1 MSEALPVSN
10 APDPDAL
17 VSSTTKATVTIP
29 ARFARPLKVGAGIVA
44 AAVVLGAIDTGFA
57 MHAEHTLAQKV
68 KSEAQLENTPQ
79 VYIGGMP
86 YLGAAVLP
94 DHEIPLMEV
103 NALDIEVPRL
113 GLVNASTTLRDVQ
126 VTSEQLFSGIFTGA
140 KVSTWSRAISVD
152 AVSLGRLM
160 GINDLQ
166 IANPKNISPTSGT
179 SAEAVLEGTLPGD
192 EESTSVEVALRL
204 IDEKFIMAPVNPEND
219 KVAQAFSYSL
229 DTRQL
234 PLSAQATA
242 VRLQGGSITFE
253 TQHRNTTLEVSQLS
267 PVEIDG
273 RYDSEG
279 REN

>member
-1 MSEALPVSN
+1 MSTPAY
-10 APDPDAL
+10 
-17 VSSTTKATVTIP
+17 TATVTVP
-29 ARFARPLKVGAGIVA
+29 ARAVKPLKVVGGIVA
-44 AAVVLGAIDTGFA
+44 VVGVFGVVDTGFA
-57 MHAEHTLAQKV
+57 IHAEHTLAQQV
-68 KSEAQLENTPQ
+68 KAEAQLENTPQ

-86 YLGAAVLP
+86 YLGAAVTP
-94 DHEIPLMEV
+94 DHEIPLIEV

-113 GLVNASTTLRDVQ
+113 GLVNASTTLRDVE
-126 VTSEQLFSGIFTGA
+126 VSPDQLFSGNFSGA
-140 KVSTWSRAISVD
+140 AVSTWSRAISID

-160 GINDLQ
+160 NINDLQ

-179 SAEAVLEGTLPGD
+179 SAEASLVGTLPGD
-192 EESTSVEVALRL
+192 EEATTVEVTLRL
-204 IDEKFIMAPVNPEND
+204 VDEMFIMTPVDAESEE
-219 KVAQAFSYSL
+219 VHEAFSYEL
-229 DTRQL
+229 DTRLL

-253 TQHRNTTLEVSQLS
+253 TQHRNTTLDVSELS

>member
-1 MSEALPVSN
+1 MSHTA
-10 APDPDAL
+10 AD
-17 VSSTTKATVTIP
+17 TTADTTATVTIP
-29 ARFARPLKVGAGIVA
+29 ARAVRPLKIIGGI
-44 AAVVLGAIDTGFA
+44 AVVVGVLGVVDTGFA
-57 MHAEHTLAQKV
+57 MHAEHTLAQQV
-68 KSEAQLENTPQ
+68 KAEAQLENTPQ
-79 VYIGGMP
+79 VYVGGMP
-86 YLGAAVLP
+86 YLGAAIMP

-126 VTSEQLFSGIFTGA
+126 VTPDQLFSGNFTGA
-140 KVSTWSRAISVD
+140 SVSTWSRAISVD

-179 SAEAVLEGTLPGD
+179 SAEADLVGTLSGD
-192 EESTSVEVALRL
+192 DESTTVEVTLRL
-204 IDEKFIMAPVNPEND
+204 IDEKFIMTPVNAEND
-219 KVAQAFSYSL
+219 RVAEAFSYSL

-253 TQHRNTTLEVSQLS
+253 TQHRNTTLDVSQLS

>member
-1 MSEALPVSN
+1 MSHTA
-10 APDPDAL
+10 AD
-17 VSSTTKATVTIP
+17 TTAETTAETTATVTIP
-29 ARFARPLKVGAGIVA
+29 ARAVRPLKIIGGI
-44 AAVVLGAIDTGFA
+44 AVVVGVLGVVDTGFA
-57 MHAEHTLAQKV
+57 MHAEHTLAQQV
-68 KSEAQLENTPQ
+68 KAEAQLENTPQ
-79 VYIGGMP
+79 VYVGGMP
-86 YLGAAVLP
+86 YLGAAVMP
-94 DHEIPLMEV
+94 SHEIPLMEV

-126 VTSEQLFSGIFTGA
+126 VTPDQLFSGNFTGA
-140 KVSTWSRAISVD
+140 SVSTWSRAISVD

-179 SAEAVLEGTLPGD
+179 SAEADLVGTLPGD
-192 EESTSVEVALRL
+192 EKATTVEVTLRL
-204 IDEKFIMAPVNPEND
+204 IDEKFIMTPVNAEND
-219 KVAQAFSYSL
+219 SVAEAFSYSL

-253 TQHRNTTLEVSQLS
+253 TQHRNTTLDVSQLS

>member
-1 MSEALPVSN
+1 
-10 APDPDAL
+10 
-17 VSSTTKATVTIP
+17 
-29 ARFARPLKVGAGIVA
+29 
-44 AAVVLGAIDTGFA
+44 
-57 MHAEHTLAQKV
+57 
-68 KSEAQLENTPQ
+68 
-79 VYIGGMP
+79 MP

-103 NALDIEVPRL
+103 KALDIEVPRL

-126 VTSEQLFSGIFTGA
+126 VTADQLVSGNFTGA
-140 KVSTWSRAISVD
+140 TVSTWSRAISVD

-179 SAEAVLEGTLPGD
+179 SAEAILEGTLPGD
-192 EESTSVEVALRL
+192 TESTSVEVKLRL
-204 IDEKFIMAPVNPEND
+204 VDERFIMTPVNADND
-219 KVAQAFSYSL
+219 RVAEAFSYSL

-253 TQHRNTTLEVSQLS
+253 TQHRNTSLEVSQLS

>member
-1 MSEALPVSN
+1 MSEALPDSD
-10 APDPDAL
+10 APAADAF
-17 VSSTTKATVTIP
+17 VGRTTKATVSIP
-29 ARFARPLKVGAGIVA
+29 ARFVRPLKIGAGVVA
-44 AAVVLGAIDTGFA
+44 AVVVLGAVDTGFA
-57 MHAEHTLAQKV
+57 MHAEHTLAQQV
-68 KSEAQLENTPQ
+68 KAEAQLENTPQ
-79 VYIGGMP
+79 VYVGGLP

-126 VTSEQLFSGIFTGA
+126 VTPRQLFSGNFTGA

-166 IANPKNISPTSGT
+166 MSNPKNISPTSGT
-179 SAEAVLEGTLPGD
+179 SAEAVLEGTLPGH
-192 EESTSVEVALRL
+192 EKSTSVEVTLRL
-204 IDEKFIMAPVNPEND
+204 VDEKFIMTPVDPEND
-219 KVAQAFSYSL
+219 QVAEAFSYSL

>member
-1 MSEALPVSN
+1 MSEAVPAAATSG
-10 APDPDAL
+10 A
-17 VSSTTKATVTIP
+17 TKASVTIP
-29 ARFARPLKVGAGIVA
+29 ARFVRPLKVGAGIAVTVA
-44 AAVVLGAIDTGFA
+44 ALAVVDTGFA
-57 MHAEHTLAQKV
+57 MHAEHTLAQQV
-68 KSEAQLENTPQ
+68 KAEAQLENTPQ

-103 NALDIEVPRL
+103 KALDIEVPRL

-126 VTSEQLFSGIFTGA
+126 VTADQLISGNFTGA
-140 KVSTWSRAISVD
+140 TVSTWSRAISVD

-179 SAEAVLEGTLPGD
+179 SAEAILEGTLPGD
-192 EESTSVEVALRL
+192 TESTSVEVTLRL
-204 IDEKFIMAPVNPEND
+204 VDERFIMTPVNADND
-219 KVAQAFSYSL
+219 RVAEAFSYSL

-253 TQHRNTTLEVSQLS
+253 TQHRNTSLEVSQLS

>member
-1 MSEALPVSN
+1 MSEAVTATS
-10 APDPDAL
+10 AAT
-17 VSSTTKATVTIP
+17 SGATKASVTIP
-29 ARFARPLKVGAGIVA
+29 ARFVRPLKVGAGIAVTVA
-44 AAVVLGAIDTGFA
+44 ALAVVDTGFA
-57 MHAEHTLAQKV
+57 MHAEHTLAQQV
-68 KSEAQLENTPQ
+68 KAEAHLENTPQ

-103 NALDIEVPRL
+103 KALDIEVPRL

-126 VTSEQLFSGIFTGA
+126 VTADQLVSGNFTGA
-140 KVSTWSRAISVD
+140 TVSTWSRAISVD

-179 SAEAVLEGTLPGD
+179 SAEAILEGTLPGD
-192 EESTSVEVALRL
+192 TESTSVEVELRL
-204 IDEKFIMAPVNPEND
+204 VDERFIMTPVNADND
-219 KVAQAFSYSL
+219 RVAEAFSYSL

-253 TQHRNTTLEVSQLS
+253 TQHRNTSLEVSQLS

>member
-1 MSEALPVSN
+1 MSEAVPATS
-10 APDPDAL
+10 AAT
-17 VSSTTKATVTIP
+17 SGATKASVTIP
-29 ARFARPLKVGAGIVA
+29 ARFVRPLKVGAGIAVTVA
-44 AAVVLGAIDTGFA
+44 ALAVVDTGFA
-57 MHAEHTLAQKV
+57 MHAEHTLAQQV
-68 KSEAQLENTPQ
+68 KAEAHLENTPQ

-103 NALDIEVPRL
+103 KALDIEVPRL

-126 VTSEQLFSGIFTGA
+126 VTADQLVSGNFTGA
-140 KVSTWSRAISVD
+140 TVSTWSRAISVD

-179 SAEAVLEGTLPGD
+179 SAEAILEGTLPGD
-192 EESTSVEVALRL
+192 TESTSVEVKLRL
-204 IDEKFIMAPVNPEND
+204 VDERFIMTPVNADND
-219 KVAQAFSYSL
+219 RVAEAFSYSL

-253 TQHRNTTLEVSQLS
+253 TQHRNTSLEVSQLS

-279 REN
+279 RVN

>member
-1 MSEALPVSN
+1 MSHTA
-10 APDPDAL
+10 AD
-17 VSSTTKATVTIP
+17 TTADTTATVTIP
-29 ARFARPLKVGAGIVA
+29 ARAVRPLKIIGGI
-44 AAVVLGAIDTGFA
+44 AVVVGVLGVVGTGFA
-57 MHAEHTLAQKV
+57 MHAEHTLAQQV
-68 KSEAQLENTPQ
+68 KAEAQLENTPQ
-79 VYIGGMP
+79 VYVGGMP
-86 YLGAAVLP
+86 YLGAAIMP

-126 VTSEQLFSGIFTGA
+126 ATPNQLFSGNFTGA
-140 KVSTWSRAISVD
+140 SVSTWSRAISVD

-179 SAEAVLEGTLPGD
+179 SAEADLVGTLPGD
-192 EESTSVEVALRL
+192 DESTTVEVTLRL
-204 IDEKFIMAPVNPEND
+204 IDEKFIMTPVNAEND
-219 KVAQAFSYSL
+219 RVAEAFSYSL
-229 DTRQL
+229 DTRHL

-253 TQHRNTTLEVSQLS
+253 TQHRNTTLDVSQLS